1 MSNIYQDQARDLA
14 NIPILRRNVIACV
27 HLEDK
32 DDIVFWDAML
42 QNHRRGK
49 YHYVTHSKSQSGK
62 ETSGS
67 SQCLRFRPYLSRQF
81 FIGIDSDMRYLMQEP
96 DLDAAH
102 FICQT
107 YTYSWENHYCE
118 AKTLQER
125 FMEKCPEKVCKFNFE
140 TFLSAYSSVVF
151 KPLLLLLYCL
161 KNHKTDFTKRMFN
174 ACLPHQC
181 KSEELADNGKALI
194 ERIAKNIEPYMNT
207 PFAKSIDFKAESN
220 YYRSLN
226 VNEQNAYLHIRG
238 HNLFDLV
245 AYIGDLL
252 CRGTS
257 VSFKQDV
264 LPPQSYWQLKKVSS
278 DISSIIYNAT
288 IIQHETD

>member
-1 MSNIYQDQARDLA
+1 MSNIYKDQAHDLA
-14 NIPILRRNVIACV
+14 NIPIMSRDVIACV

-32 DDIVFWDAML
+32 EDTVFWDSIL
-42 QNHRRGK
+42 QNQRRGK

-67 SQCLRFRPYLSRQF
+67 SQCLRFRPYLSRRF
-81 FIGIDSDMRYLMQEP
+81 FIGIDSDMRYLLQEP
-96 DLDAAH
+96 DVDAAH
-102 FICQT
+102 FVCQT

-118 AKTLQER
+118 ARTLQER
-125 FMEKCPEKVCKFNFE
+125 FASLYPDRASQFNFE
-140 TFLSAYSSVVF
+140 AFLSAYSAVVF

-161 KNHKTDFTKRMFN
+161 KNHKSDFTRKQFDV
-174 ACLPHQC
+174 CLPHQC
-181 KSEELADNGKALI
+181 KGIELADNGKMLI
-194 ERIAKNIEPYMNT
+194 ERIANNFEPYLNT
-207 PFAKSIDFKAESN
+207 TLAKTIDFEAEKS
-220 YYRSLN
+220 YCDALN

-257 VSFKQDV
+257 VSFKKDV
-264 LPPQSYWQLKKVSS
+264 LMNDLPPETYWQIKKVAS
-278 DISSIIYNAT
+278 DIAT
-288 IIQHETD
+288 II

>member
-1 MSNIYQDQARDLA
+1 MSNIYKDQARDLA
-14 NIPILRRNVIACV
+14 NIPIMSRDVIACV

-32 DDIVFWDAML
+32 EDTVFWDSIL
-42 QNHRRGK
+42 QNQRRGK

-67 SQCLRFRPYLSRQF
+67 SQCLRFRPYLSKRF
-81 FIGIDSDMRYLMQEP
+81 FIGIDSDMRYLLQEP
-96 DLDAAH
+96 DVDAAH
-102 FICQT
+102 FVCQT

-118 AKTLQER
+118 ARTLQER
-125 FMEKCPEKVCKFNFE
+125 FASLYPDRASQFNFE
-140 TFLSAYSSVVF
+140 AFLSAYSAVVF

-161 KNHKTDFTKRMFN
+161 KSHKSDFTRKQFD

-181 KSEELADNGKALI
+181 KGIELADNGKMLI
-194 ERIAKNIEPYMNT
+194 ERIANNFEPYLNT
-207 PFAKSIDFKAESN
+207 PLAKTIDFEAEKS
-220 YYRSLN
+220 YCDALN

-257 VSFKQDV
+257 VSFKKDV
-264 LPPQSYWQLKKVSS
+264 LMNDLPPETYWQIKKVAS
-278 DISSIIYNAT
+278 DIAT
-288 IIQHETD
+288 II

>member
-1 MSNIYQDQARDLA
+1 MSNIYKDQARDLA
-14 NIPILRRNVIACV
+14 NIPIMSRDVIACV

-32 DDIVFWDAML
+32 EDTVFWDSIL
-42 QNHRRGK
+42 QNQRRGK

-67 SQCLRFRPYLSRQF
+67 SQCLRFRPYLSRRF
-81 FIGIDSDMRYLMQEP
+81 FIGIDSDMRYLLQEP
-96 DLDAAH
+96 DVDAAH
-102 FICQT
+102 FVCQT

-118 AKTLQER
+118 ARTLQER
-125 FMEKCPEKVCKFNFE
+125 FASLYPDRASQFNFE
-140 TFLSAYSSVVF
+140 AFLSAYSAVVF

-161 KNHKTDFTKRMFN
+161 KNHKSDFTRKQFD

-181 KSEELADNGKALI
+181 KGIELADNGKMLI
-194 ERIAKNIEPYMNT
+194 ERIANNFEPYLNT
-207 PFAKSIDFKAESN
+207 PLAKTIDFEAEKSYCN
-220 YYRSLN
+220 ALN

-257 VSFKQDV
+257 VSFKKDV
-264 LPPQSYWQLKKVSS
+264 LMNDLPPETYWQIKKVAS
-278 DISSIIYNAT
+278 DIAT
-288 IIQHETD
+288 II